1 VSRDTSAGSETGR
14 LHCAVYIHGFE
25 ARSHHHRAVSV
36 RRLAGLLATAVSAAG
51 LAPPDWSLD
60 KESGGVTGVFA
71 EEANLASVVR
81 RLVTE
86 LDLQLTDHL
95 HEGHGPESE
104 LRALVLMYMG
114 SADVW
119 SRLRTTRDIWQ
130 IFHTGETTLVQVIS
144 ADVHRRAV
152 LAELGGLRPWQF
164 EAVRFPGWEEEVY
177 VHIPPPHAQRSM
189 PIPAL
194 RDLPELPAEFA
205 EVPSQTAQRLPL
217 LLCLDTSETM
227 AGQPIQQLND
237 ALRNWAVA
245 LAEDP
250 QVSDAVDLAIVT
262 FGGRGV
268 SVWQGPYLLPPT
280 ADANAFVPA
289 YRFEPPQLGAFGH
302 APMTDAVET
311 SLHILESYKKR
322 LRNSGLIYYRPQILM
337 VTHSVPTDREGEVTR
352 DWMRLAPVLA
362 RGTEER
368 KYRFYAIGAGEL
380 TDEAMDMLRSLS
392 PVYNAKLDGFPIR
405 EVLSMISV
413 SVQSENK
420 GAGDE
425 VFEKIFS
432 QFKTQRRAW
441 SDDEADET

>member
-1 VSRDTSAGSETGR
+1 M
-14 LHCAVYIHGFE
+14 HCAVYIHGFE
-25 ARSHHHRAVSV
+25 TRSHHHRAVSV

-60 KESGGVTGVFA
+60 KENGGVTGVFA
-71 EEANLASVVR
+71 EETDLAGVVH

-95 HEGHGPESE
+95 HESSSPESE
-104 LRALVLMYMG
+104 LRTVVLMYMG
-114 SADVW
+114 TADVW
-119 SRLRTTRDIWQ
+119 PRLRTTRDIWQ
-130 IFHTGETTLVQVIS
+130 IFQANETTLVQVIS

-164 EAVRFPGWEEEVY
+164 EALRLPGWNEEVY
-177 VHIPPPHAQRSM
+177 VHLPPSHAQRSTS
-189 PIPAL
+189 IPTL
-194 RDLPELPAEFA
+194 RDLPELPADFV

-217 LLCLDTSETM
+217 LLCLDTSESM

-250 QVSDAVDLAIVT
+250 QVSDAVELASVT

-280 ADANAFVPA
+280 ADVNAFVPA

-302 APMTDAVET
+302 APMTEAVET
-311 SLHILESYKKR
+311 SLHILEFYKQR
-322 LRNSGLIYYRPQILM
+322 LRNSGLIYHRPQILL
-337 VTHSVPTDREGEVTR
+337 VTHSVPTDREGKVTR
-352 DWMRLAPVLA
+352 DWIRLASVLA

-368 KYRFYAIGAGEL
+368 KYRFFAIGAGEL
-380 TDEAMDMLRSLS
+380 ADDAMDMLKALS
-392 PVYNAKLDGFPIR
+392 PLYYAKLDGFPIDA
-405 EVLSMISV
+405 VLSMMTLSV
-413 SVQSENK
+413 RSETD
-420 GAGDE
+420 ADTAHE
-425 VFEKIFS
+425 VEKMFS
-432 QFKTQRRAW
+432 QFKQEGHAR
-441 SDDEADET
+441 SDEESDEI